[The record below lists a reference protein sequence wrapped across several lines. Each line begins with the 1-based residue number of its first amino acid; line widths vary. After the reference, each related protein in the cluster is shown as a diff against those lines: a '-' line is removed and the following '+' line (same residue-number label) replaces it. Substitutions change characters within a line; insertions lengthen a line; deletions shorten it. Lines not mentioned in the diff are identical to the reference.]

1 MKEKNKLIFI
11 SKMYSV
17 YSYLLYRYTSDSL
30 VFDRRTRENKEI
42 RKELNAD
49 IDAKQPML
57 MQQYV
62 LFKNIN
68 ILTHHLA

>member
-1 MKEKNKLIFI
+1 
-11 SKMYSV
+11 MYSV

-49 IDAKQPML
+49 IETEQPKL
-57 MQQYV
+57 MEQ
-62 LFKNIN
+62 
-68 ILTHHLA
+68 

>member
-1 MKEKNKLIFI
+1 
-11 SKMYSV
+11 MYSV

>member
-1 MKEKNKLIFI
+1 MVAISSERKNKLIFI

-49 IDAKQPML
+49 IETKQPKL
-57 MQQYV
+57 MEQ
-62 LFKNIN
+62 
-68 ILTHHLA
+68 